1 MLTCVFIYSHELAE
15 PITLDQFSIA
25 IVKGK
30 EDGFY
35 FVSFCFVSFHL
46 RFHSGFYKMPSQC
59 TVRNQL
65 FVIKLSASA
74 TIRIVIGYFCEIDL
88 NPV

>member
-1 MLTCVFIYSHELAE
+1 MLTCVFIYSHELAK
-15 PITLDQFSIA
+15 PITIDQFSIA

-35 FVSFCFVSFHL
+35 FLSFHL
-46 RFHSGFYKMPSQC
+46 CFHSGFYKMPSQC
-59 TVRNQL
+59 TVHNQL
-65 FVIKLSASA
+65 PVIKLSASA

-88 NPV
+88 NLV